1 MIILIYRSS
10 KYWQNSFF
18 FVQRL
23 QQLKAKYNW
32 GGFLGHCQ
40 VLDKYVLFF
49 DRFGHTRCCVF
60 EDRVSECADV
70 RQWLWREMGEVFLLS
85 RSLAQ
90 DYSDYSGICAGYQL
104 LCVSLARD
112 NNPPSGARGPHL
124 LCWLADARQ
133 NILQYIALH
142 YFAVRGGLAFGTG
155 SHSCP
160 AQGFFIIR
168 KWTTAAADPASDCF
182 SWFLFFLLYDH
193 DCTSPRNFSCVILR
207 NNLIIPWFPDIR
219 GFLWWISSI

>member
-1 MIILIYRSS
+1 
-10 KYWQNSFF
+10 
-18 FVQRL
+18 
-23 QQLKAKYNW
+23 
-32 GGFLGHCQ
+32 
-40 VLDKYVLFF
+40 
-49 DRFGHTRCCVF
+49 
-60 EDRVSECADV
+60 
-70 RQWLWREMGEVFLLS
+70 MGEVFLLS

-104 LCVSLARD
+104 LCVSLAQD
-112 NNPPSGARGPHL
+112 NNPPSDARGPHL

-219 GFLWWISSI
+219 VFSLGNFKHLKSMDLAFREEEARTDLFLTGSCHRRDCRIFHTGKTLTLTLMDGHNQLLRGNCRI